1 MSAQLDQQAPAA
13 LLDTRID
20 DLEARLASIEGRL
33 GELVGQLG
41 EVKEDMPKD
50 ALTIGVFSGD
60 LDKILAA
67 FIIALGATAY
77 DMEVDMF
84 FTFWATAA
92 LRDPRKNR
100 KKDFMSRM
108 FGWMLPKGS
117 RKLGLSQMNMGGM
130 GAKMIRDLMKKK
142 GVTSLE
148 DMIKQAGE
156 LGVRIHVCE
165 MSMQLM
171 GFDASELID
180 YPDLDICG
188 VATFV
193 DMAGE
198 SKQTFFL

>member
-1 MSAQLDQQAPAA
+1 MSAQLDTLAPAA
-13 LLDTRID
+13 LLDTRVG
-20 DLEARLASIEGRL
+20 DLEARLSGIEGRL
-33 GELVGQLG
+33 DELLEQLG
-41 EVKEDMPKD
+41 EMKEEMPND
-50 ALTIGVFSGD
+50 AMTIGVFSGD

-84 FTFWATAA
+84 FTFWGTAA
-92 LRDPRKNR
+92 LRDPKKTA

-117 RKLGLSQMNMGGM
+117 RKLPLSQMNMGGM
-130 GAKMIRDLMKKK
+130 GAVMIRDLMKKK

-171 GFDASELID
+171 GFDAKELIE
-180 YPDLDICG
+180 YPHMDICG
-188 VATFV
+188 VGTFV
-193 DMAGE
+193 DMAGN